1 MVDVAPLS
9 AHTIRDVP
17 AISLPNQLAPLLQR
31 TVEAAARSLGEAGC
45 EAPVDEALTLV
56 ASALGVTPTELAH
69 VTDIPP
75 EAHREIDARVQRR
88 RQREPLEYICGW
100 CRYRGLELAIDHR
113 VLIPFEDTG
122 PLVELAL
129 GLPRGSR
136 VHDTG
141 TGSGAIAL
149 AVKAERSDLVVSG
162 SDISPAAIAVAE
174 ENARR
179 LRLDVAFAVHDGVPD
194 GSFDLILANLP
205 YQGESTEVVNLPP
218 ETTNYQP
225 HVAVFGGPDGLGVIE
240 HVVQSAPHGVRV
252 GLQHAPSQAYAVR
265 AMLDEAH
272 TLDRVDETASWT
284 IGRTQ

>member
-1 MVDVAPLS
+1 M
-9 AHTIRDVP
+9 P

-31 TVEAAARSLGEAGC
+31 TVETAARSLGEAGC

-56 ASALGVTPTELAH
+56 ASALGVPPTELAH

-75 EAHREIDARVQRR
+75 EAHREIDARMERHS
-88 RQREPLEYICGW
+88 QREPLEYICGW

-162 SDISPAAIAVAE
+162 SDISPPPLSPSPKRTLGAYGLTLHLRRTTGFRTVPSTSYWRTSPTR
-174 ENARR
+174 ARAQR
-179 LRLDVAFAVHDGVPD
+179 
-194 GSFDLILANLP
+194 
-205 YQGESTEVVNLPP
+205 
-218 ETTNYQP
+218 
-225 HVAVFGGPDGLGVIE
+225 
-240 HVVQSAPHGVRV
+240 
-252 GLQHAPSQAYAVR
+252 
-265 AMLDEAH
+265 
-272 TLDRVDETASWT
+272 W
-284 IGRTQ
+284 